1 MHSAPKMEAHGGT
14 KSTAQNQRYYDY
26 DYDNFAKK
34 TLTKVSKL
42 ELVVEKI
49 LKQNSKNLI

>member
-1 MHSAPKMEAHGGT
+1 MEAHSAPR
-14 KSTAQNQRYYDY
+14 STAQNQRYYDY
-26 DYDNFAKK
+26 DYDNFAKKK